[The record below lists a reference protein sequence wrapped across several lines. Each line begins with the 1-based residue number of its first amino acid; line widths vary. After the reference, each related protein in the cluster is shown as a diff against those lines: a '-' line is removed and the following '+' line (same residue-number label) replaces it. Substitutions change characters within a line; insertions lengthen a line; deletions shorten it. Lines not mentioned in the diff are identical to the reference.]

1 MNTRKLCFL
10 AFVLLLVT
18 ISGIRANAQNVA
30 LKTNLLYD
38 AFLNVNGGV
47 EIGLAPRWTLDVNAD
62 YNGWT
67 LSHERKW
74 KHWMVQPSARYW
86 FCDRFSGH
94 FVGVHAH
101 GGEYNV
107 GGLKNNIDIL
117 GTNFSILSN
126 SRFQGWFVG
135 GGVSYGYAYTRFDRF
150 QCAGCGK
157 KVESDKRHHYVGPT
171 KAALNLVYLF

>member
-10 AFVLLLVT
+10 AFFLLLVT

-94 FVGVHAH
+94 FAGVHAH
-101 GGEYNV
+101 GGE
-107 GGLKNNIDIL
+107 
-117 GTNFSILSN
+117 
-126 SRFQGWFVG
+126 
-135 GGVSYGYAYTRFDRF
+135 
-150 QCAGCGK
+150 
-157 KVESDKRHHYVGPT
+157 
-171 KAALNLVYLF
+171 

>member
-10 AFVLLLVT
+10 AFFLLLVT

-67 LSHERKW
+67 LSHKRKW

-101 GGEYNV
+101 GGE
-107 GGLKNNIDIL
+107 
-117 GTNFSILSN
+117 
-126 SRFQGWFVG
+126 
-135 GGVSYGYAYTRFDRF
+135 
-150 QCAGCGK
+150 
-157 KVESDKRHHYVGPT
+157 
-171 KAALNLVYLF
+171 

>member
-1 MNTRKLCFL
+1 
-10 AFVLLLVT
+10 
-18 ISGIRANAQNVA
+18 
-30 LKTNLLYD
+30 
-38 AFLNVNGGV
+38 
-47 EIGLAPRWTLDVNAD
+47 
-62 YNGWT
+62 
-67 LSHERKW
+67 
-74 KHWMVQPSARYW
+74 MVQPSARYW

-135 GGVSYGYAYTRFDRF
+135 GGVSYGYAWALSKHWNFEAEIGIGYAYTRFDRF